1 MALFLV
7 DPVLEMSIQLTISE
21 PIEQALAI
29 QWQRLEQGIN
39 RDNFCRRIAL
49 HLDAIIPEA
58 IDWDIKSP
66 TPSQMA
72 FALVISK
79 ALGIALPA
87 EAIRYRGQMHA
98 FIEQYAPVMKERQ
111 TSTHTPQGRQ
121 HD

>member
-29 QWQRLEQGIN
+29 QWQRMEQGNN

-66 TPSQMA
+66 TPAQMS

-79 ALGIALPA
+79 HLGIPLPA
-87 EAIRYRGQMHA
+87 DAVRYRGQMHA

-111 TSTHTPQGRQ
+111 TKAYIQ
-121 HD
+121 HGPET